1 MFFQKSRDIIR
12 ADMEKISYGFLSAG
26 LEIPLDKPKYG
37 NDHAT
42 GRKGGFFSQIIF
54 IHIDQFGHDR
64 IEQMHDDIVRIDRR
78 IEAFAKYLVKKE
90 WNSPVIFGVEQQVMV
105 MIGLFVNGV
114 DKKA

>member
-78 IEAFAKYLVKKE
+78 IEAFAK
-90 WNSPVIFGVEQQVMV
+90 
-105 MIGLFVNGV
+105 
-114 DKKA
+114 